1 MTTEIMPGQ
10 STEIKSYDS
19 LLQDSLQA
27 KYPTEFLNTLSIS
40 GLPPHNLK
48 FKKNLPIMLTKN
60 INPNCRLCNGTRL
73 KVSNIFSRL
82 IEAKIDF
89 GNIFYSNM

>member
-1 MTTEIMPGQ
+1 MCDEINEMATEIMPGQ

-48 FKKNLPIMLTKN
+48 LKKNLPIMLIRN
-60 INPNCRLCNGTRL
+60 LNPTCGLCNGTQL
-73 KVSNIFSRL
+73 KV
-82 IEAKIDF
+82 
-89 GNIFYSNM
+89 